1 MKKPFLGL
9 SLLVGL
15 GVFMTA
21 CGSDSGSDGG
31 NGCPSG
37 QVPCDGV
44 CIDEISA
51 TLAGANGIQEAVF
64 TPTCTFSNC
73 HGTEGIQAEGL
84 ELSSVEISEENLIGV
99 DSVQV
104 PSILLV
110 DSGSSASSYLV
121 DKLLGTDN
129 VKEGTQTMPF
139 GQMLCDARIEAVEQ
153 WINDG
158 APIN

>member
-31 NGCPSG
+31 DGCASG
-37 QVPCDGV
+37 QVSCDGV

-51 TLAGANGIQEAVF
+51 TLDGANGIQAAVF

-73 HGTEGIQAEGL
+73 HGTEGVQAEGL
-84 ELSSVEISEENLIGV
+84 ELSSVQVSAEGLIDV
-99 DSVQV
+99 DSAQV

-110 DSGSSASSYLV
+110 DPGSSSSSYLV
-121 DKLLGTDN
+121 DKLLGTEN
-129 VKEGTQTMPF
+129 VREGTQTMPF
-139 GQMLCDARIEAVEQ
+139 GQMLCDARIDAVEQ
-153 WINDG
+153 WIDDG